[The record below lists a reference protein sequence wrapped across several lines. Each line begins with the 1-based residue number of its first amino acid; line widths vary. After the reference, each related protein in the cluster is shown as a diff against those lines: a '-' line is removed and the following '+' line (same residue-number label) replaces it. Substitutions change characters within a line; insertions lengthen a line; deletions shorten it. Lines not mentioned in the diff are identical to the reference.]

1 MYSPGQGRSGGE
13 SCLSDP
19 SLLRHFFWGG
29 SLKLLNGQSDPEG
42 QAGSGEDLAA
52 PQFQSP
58 WQFIEEEPPE
68 RTPGPELVTST
79 RVAEFRPLALPVGE
93 AAAAT
98 EKGDAGMAQ
107 SEAWELLAQRL
118 EAFRPEPLTDLGQE
132 EELDAELD
140 GPDTGLS
147 GLRKLLLSPG
157 MKASQSR
164 EIAAQG
170 AAARRPVEVPLA
182 GKVPPRSYTP
192 LPRGPA
198 GQDRSDVSARE
209 NSGAQNPSFESEEK
223 EHVWDDADNARRDR
237 RDPVDPVQILPSWRG
252 QYKKKKR

>member
-1 MYSPGQGRSGGE
+1 
-13 SCLSDP
+13 
-19 SLLRHFFWGG
+19 
-29 SLKLLNGQSDPEG
+29 
-42 QAGSGEDLAA
+42 
-52 PQFQSP
+52 
-58 WQFIEEEPPE
+58 
-68 RTPGPELVTST
+68 
-79 RVAEFRPLALPVGE
+79 
-93 AAAAT
+93 
-98 EKGDAGMAQ
+98 
-107 SEAWELLAQRL
+107 
-118 EAFRPEPLTDLGQE
+118 
-132 EELDAELD
+132 
-140 GPDTGLS
+140 
-147 GLRKLLLSPG
+147 